1 MPSLM
6 LGRKWADRPDVSK
19 LAVIPG
25 FRSCGPKP
33 NPSGNH
39 KKQSR
44 SSGHRPHQRTK
55 KLFHPTTEPNRDR
68 RLVPDSNA
76 PPDISL
82 ERFWKRDVHLGG
94 PQEVIKRRII
104 SFLGTIGWFLVHIFR
119 NFFALPQN
127 VAALLRLHIQG
138 IILVS
143 NTSNTGIPSN
153 PCVLD
158 KTLRES
164 SPQAPDL
171 FSDL

>member
-1 MPSLM
+1 M

-119 NFFALPQN
+119 TFFACLKMWP
-127 VAALLRLHIQG
+127 RFSG
-138 IILVS
+138 F
-143 NTSNTGIPSN
+143 TF
-153 PCVLD
+153 
-158 KTLRES
+158 KES
-164 SPQAPDL
+164 SWFQIHQTPEFPQTLAFWTKL
-171 FSDL
+171 FANRLRRHPIYSQIYNAR